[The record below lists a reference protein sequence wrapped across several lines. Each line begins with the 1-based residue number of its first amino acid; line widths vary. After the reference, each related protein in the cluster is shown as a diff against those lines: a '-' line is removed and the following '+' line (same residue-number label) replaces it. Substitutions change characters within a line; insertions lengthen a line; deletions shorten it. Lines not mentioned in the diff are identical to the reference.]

1 MWARIV
7 GALADGGYD
16 YVVSIEHEDELL
28 DTTAAVTHSVEVLKP
43 ILARFNTPVLGTA
56 AGRISVD
63 VEQRKPYF
71 PEEERMSRR
80 IVMAAMGIAA
90 LLAVTATASGGNAK
104 SSGVI
109 QLTCM
114 RCEASPSDVFSQSWY
129 DVVQQFNAKYK
140 TQYHI
145 NVQHFGGQ
153 NENDLQYWER
163 LALAGSLPDIFIAQS
178 TQLQT
183 LAQTGKLF
191 NFAPG
196 AREGQGLEQGLLS
209 RRVRV
214 AYRLEG
220 ADLGDPRRAGRCRHL
235 LEQGS
240 VRQGRLAQLP
250 EDVGSSSSPTAP
262 N

>member
-1 MWARIV
+1 MYHVHAKDTKLCEAAIRRKGILDVTPLEQVDERSWSFRTIGLGHDADLWGRII

-43 ILARFNTPVLGTA
+43 ILARLKTPLLGPRLRA
-56 AGRISVD
+56 SLRGCRAGNRTS
-63 VEQRKPYF
+63 RRR
-71 PEEERMSRR
+71 ERMRRR

-129 DVVQQFNAKYK
+129 DVVQQFNTKYK
-140 TQYHI
+140 NQYHV

-153 NENDLQYWER
+153 NENDLQYWG
-163 LALAGSLPDIFIAQS
+163 ASGSRGF
-178 TQLQT
+178 
-183 LAQTGKLF
+183 
-191 NFAPG
+191 
-196 AREGQGLEQGLLS
+196 
-209 RRVRV
+209 
-214 AYRLEG
+214 
-220 ADLGDPRRAGRCRHL
+220 
-235 LEQGS
+235 
-240 VRQGRLAQLP
+240 
-250 EDVGSSSSPTAP
+250 TA
-262 N
+262 